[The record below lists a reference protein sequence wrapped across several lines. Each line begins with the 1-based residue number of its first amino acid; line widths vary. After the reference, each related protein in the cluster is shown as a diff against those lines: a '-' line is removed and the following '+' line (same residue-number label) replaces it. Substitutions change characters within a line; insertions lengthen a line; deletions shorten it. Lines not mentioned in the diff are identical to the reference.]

1 MSTTT
6 AAPRTGRI
14 VAISAATALAVAAV
28 LGTVVVMVGRDASA
42 TPSSSSSSSS
52 TGSNGQ
58 KVEPS
63 NAVKA
68 VQAELASLN
77 FYEGPIDGYDT
88 PQTVAAVKDLQ
99 RQAGL
104 PQTGHMDAQT
114 RAALVKYLEQG
125 DNVMN
130 G

>member
-6 AAPRTGRI
+6 TAPRTGRI

-42 TPSSSSSSSS
+42 TPSSSSSSSTS
-52 TGSNGQ
+52 GTNN

-63 NAVKA
+63 NAVKTI
-68 VQAELASLN
+68 QAELAQLN
-77 FYEGPIDGYDT
+77 FYDGPINGYDT

-104 PQTGHMDAQT
+104 PQTGHMDTQT

>member
-52 TGSNGQ
+52 TGGNNHT
-58 KVEPS
+58 VEPS
-63 NAVKA
+63 NAIKTI
-68 VQAELASLN
+68 QSELAELN
-77 FYEGPIDGYDT
+77 FYDGPINGYDT
-88 PQTVAAVKDLQ
+88 QQTVDAVKNLQ

-104 PQTGHMDAQT
+104 PQTGHMNTETRDALL
-114 RAALVKYLEQG
+114 RYLAQG

>member
-42 TPSSSSSSSS
+42 TPSSSSSSSTS
-52 TGSNGQ
+52 GTNN

-63 NAVKA
+63 NAVKTI
-68 VQAELASLN
+68 QAELAQLN
-77 FYEGPIDGYDT
+77 FYDGPINGYDT

-104 PQTGHMDAQT
+104 PQTGHMDTQT

>member
-42 TPSSSSSSSS
+42 TPSSSSSSS
-52 TGSNGQ
+52 TGGNSH

-63 NAVKA
+63 NAIKTI
-68 VQAELASLN
+68 QSELAELN
-77 FYEGPIDGYDT
+77 FYDGPINGYDT
-88 PQTVAAVKDLQ
+88 QQTVDAVKNLQ

-104 PQTGHMDAQT
+104 PQTGHMNTETRDALL
-114 RAALVKYLEQG
+114 RYLAQG

>member
-42 TPSSSSSSSS
+42 TPSSSSSSSTS
-52 TGSNGQ
+52 GTNN

-63 NAVKA
+63 NAVKTI
-68 VQAELASLN
+68 QAELAQLN
-77 FYEGPIDGYDT
+77 FYDGPINGYDT

-99 RQAGL
+99 REAGL
-104 PQTGHMDAQT
+104 PQTGHMDTQT

>member
-42 TPSSSSSSSS
+42 TPSSSSSSS
-52 TGSNGQ
+52 TGGTNN

-63 NAVKA
+63 NAVKTI
-68 VQAELASLN
+68 QAELAQLN
-77 FYEGPIDGYDT
+77 FYDGPINGYDT

-104 PQTGHMDAQT
+104 PQTGHMDTQT

>member
-42 TPSSSSSSSS
+42 TPSSSSSSS
-52 TGSNGQ
+52 TGGTNN

-63 NAVKA
+63 NAVKTI
-68 VQAELASLN
+68 QAELAQLN
-77 FYEGPIDGYDT
+77 FYDGPINGYDT

-104 PQTGHMDAQT
+104 PQKGHMDTQT

>member
-1 MSTTT
+1 MSRYATTD
-6 AAPRTGRI
+6 PRTGEI
-14 VAISAATALAVAAV
+14 VARYDAVSDAEVDAAVGRADEAYRDWRRTEVSERAAV
-28 LGTVVVMVGRDASA
+28 LQRVADLYRERK
-42 TPSSSSSSSS
+42 
-52 TGSNGQ
+52 Q
-58 KVEPS
+58 
-63 NAVKA
+63 
-68 VQAELASLN
+68 ELAELN
-77 FYEGPIDGYDT
+77 FYQGPINGYDT

-104 PQTGHMDAQT
+104 PQTSHMDTQT

>member
-42 TPSSSSSSSS
+42 TPSSSSTSG
-52 TGSNGQ
+52 TNN

-63 NAVKA
+63 NAVKTF
-68 VQAELASLN
+68 QAELAQLN
-77 FYEGPIDGYDT
+77 FYDGPINGYDT

-104 PQTGHMDAQT
+104 PQTGHMDTQT

>member
-42 TPSSSSSSSS
+42 TPSSSSTSG
-52 TGSNGQ
+52 TNN

-63 NAVKA
+63 NAVKTI
-68 VQAELASLN
+68 QAELAQLN
-77 FYEGPIDGYDT
+77 FYDGPINGYDT

-104 PQTGHMDAQT
+104 PQTGHMDTQT

>member
-42 TPSSSSSSSS
+42 TPSSSSTSG
-52 TGSNGQ
+52 TNN

-63 NAVKA
+63 NAVKTI
-68 VQAELASLN
+68 QAELAQLN
-77 FYEGPIDGYDT
+77 FYDGPINGYDT

-104 PQTGHMDAQT
+104 PQKGHMDTQT